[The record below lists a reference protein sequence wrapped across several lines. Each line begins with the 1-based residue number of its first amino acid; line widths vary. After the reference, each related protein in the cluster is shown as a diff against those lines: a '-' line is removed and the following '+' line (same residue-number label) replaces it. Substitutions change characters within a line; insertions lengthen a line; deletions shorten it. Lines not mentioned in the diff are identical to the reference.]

1 MARNRKYNGSGN
13 PRGPGIE
20 ANGRS
25 KEKGVWLPFWLI
37 ESPAFFALSPMS
49 QALLIRIGAVAYGAN
64 NGRWFMSV
72 RDAAALLG
80 VADRTA
86 ATALQELTD
95 HGFLVVVQEA
105 SFELKTAA
113 MAKTRAR
120 VWRATW
126 LPVRNYRNQKGSAPT
141 SDFKDWRAVNS
152 KQFKRIEK
160 ATEVVTRWRSAK
172 QIADADSAEVPT
184 IGDNCNPATS
194 ANFTEVKPQN
204 VTIVRKTTSA
214 DSATHSVVT
223 RGNNQDGSRATAS
236 QCIRARNV
244 SMEWLSAGLGRTQKQ
259 LAITAGIDPAKFS
272 RFLADKSGRKTL
284 TENQARAL
292 FRVTGQPEISTQSN
306 RRQASAA

>member
-1 MARNRKYNGSGN
+1 M
-13 PRGPGIE
+13 E

-37 ESPAFFALSPMS
+37 ESPAFFALSPTA
-49 QALLIRIGAVAYGAN
+49 QALLIRIGAVSYGSN

-80 VADRTA
+80 IADRTA

-141 SDFKDWRAVNS
+141 GDFKDWRAAS
-152 KQFKRIEK
+152 AKQFQRIEK

-184 IGDNCNPATS
+184 IHDNCNPATS

-204 VTIVRKTTSA
+204 VTIVTKTTSA
-214 DSATHSVVT
+214 DSATHSMVT
-223 RGNNQDGSRATAS
+223 RGNNSGASRATAS

-244 SMEWLSAGLGRTQKQ
+244 SMAWLSAGSDRTQRQ
-259 LAITAGIDPAKFS
+259 LAIAAGIDPAKFS
-272 RFLADKSGRKTL
+272 RFLADKSGRKSL
-284 TENQARAL
+284 TEIQARAL
-292 FRVTGQPEISTQSN
+292 FRETGQPEIFHQT
-306 RRQASAA
+306 RRRASAA

>member
-1 MARNRKYNGSGN
+1 MARNKKYNGSGN

-37 ESPAFFALSPMS
+37 NSPAYFDLIPTA
-49 QALLIRIGAVAYGAN
+49 QALLIRIGAIAYGAN

-72 RDAAALLG
+72 RDAASLLG
-80 VADRTA
+80 VADKTA
-86 ATALQELTD
+86 ATALQDLIN

-105 SFELKTAA
+105 TFELKTAA

-126 LPVRNYRNQKGSAPT
+126 LPVRNYRNQRGSAPT
-141 SDFKDWRAVNS
+141 SEFSNWRATTPDEHRRVN
-152 KQFKRIEK
+152 RAIE
-160 ATEVVTRWRSAK
+160 VIGRWTSAK
-172 QIADADSAEVPT
+172 QIAEADSTEVPT
-184 IGDNCNPATS
+184 IDDNCNPVTS
-194 ANFTEVKPQN
+194 ADSTEVNNRN
-204 VTIVRKTTSA
+204 VTIVRKTTSVE
-214 DSATHSVVT
+214 STTHSVLT
-223 RGNNQDGSRATAS
+223 RGKDSGASRATAS

-244 SMEWLSAGLGRTQKQ
+244 SMLWLSAGIGRTQKQ
-259 LAITAGIDPAKFS
+259 LAIAAGIDPAKFS

-292 FRVTGQPEISTQSN
+292 FRTTDQPESIPQTT